1 MSETA
6 AELPRTPSQLDYLPV
21 GLFGSVMGLTGLSVA
36 WRLALAHYGAPAF
49 LAPIAPA
56 LGILAMMSFLA
67 LLAGYA
73 VKAITAFHLVKAEF
87 NHPIAGSLFGTLLI
101 QLIAAADRA
110 CAL

>member
-1 MSETA
+1 MSETV
-6 AELPRTPSQLDYLPV
+6 AELARTPSQFDYLPV

-49 LAPIAPA
+49 LSPIAPA

-73 VKAITAFHLVKAEF
+73 VKAITAFHAVKSAA
-87 NHPIAGSLFGTLLI
+87 PSSSTSDRTGSVWCRSL
-101 QLIAAADRA
+101 AAFA
-110 CAL
+110 C